1 MNLPPIELN
10 EAEQRFEVR
19 VDGLTAFVAF
29 RRFPGLIDFFHT
41 LVPPELGGRG
51 IGSALARHVLDYA
64 AEHSLKVIPSCEF
77 IAAYIAKHP
86 QYQPLVQAD

>member
-29 RRFPGLIDFFHT
+29 RRFPGVIDLVHT
-41 LVPPELGGRG
+41 IVPPELGGRG
-51 IGSALARHVLDYA
+51 IGSALARHALDYA
-64 AEHSLKVIPSCEF
+64 AEHGLKVIPSCEF

>member
-1 MNLPPIELN
+1 MNLPPIALN
-10 EAEQRFEVR
+10 EAAQRFEVT

-29 RRFPGLIDFFHT
+29 RRFPGVIDFFHT
-41 LVPPELGGRG
+41 IVPPELGGRG

-86 QYQPLVQAD
+86 QYQSLVQVD

>member
-10 EAEQRFEVR
+10 EAAQRFEVT

-29 RRFPGLIDFFHT
+29 RRLPGVVDYFHT
-41 LVPPELGGRG
+41 LVPPQLGGQG
-51 IGSALARHVLDYA
+51 IGSALARHALDDA
-64 AEHSLKVIPSCEF
+64 ARRGLKVIPGCEF

-86 QYQPLVQAD
+86 QYLPLVQAN